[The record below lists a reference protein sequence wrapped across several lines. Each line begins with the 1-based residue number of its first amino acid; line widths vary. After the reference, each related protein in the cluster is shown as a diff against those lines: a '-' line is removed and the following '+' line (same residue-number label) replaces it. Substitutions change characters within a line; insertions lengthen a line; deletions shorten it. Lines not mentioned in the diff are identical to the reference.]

1 MSVINGVPGTNATWA
16 PFALAPVARREEMFP
31 TLASAEVARLHRF
44 GVARRY
50 ADGEA
55 LIESGKPRAGMLVLL
70 SGRVAV
76 SARDGLGDISPIV
89 ELGPGQFLAEL
100 ASLTNTSIAL
110 VDGRAMGSV
119 DALLIPPEGLRG
131 LLVAEADLGERV
143 MRVLMLRRDSLIEA
157 GVGALLVGPTTSTDI
172 ARLERFL
179 VRNGYPHRLV
189 DPDTDPLA
197 RAIIAG
203 QMPSLSELPLVV
215 CPDGSVLPNPR
226 DSELAQVLGIV
237 GDVSMQA
244 AEGVLYDVA
253 VVGSGPAGMA
263 TAVYAASEGLSVLVL
278 DARAYGGQAG
288 ASARIENYFGFP
300 AGISGQELAGRA
312 YAQARK
318 FGAEFMIPV
327 EVKSLECARADS
339 RFGLLTDRGIRFRA
353 LSAVVATGARYRRPN
368 IENLA
373 AFEGR
378 GVWCW
383 ASPLEARLC
392 LGQEVIVVGGGNSAG
407 QAAVFL
413 AGYARKVRMMVR
425 ASALAATMSRYL
437 ADRIAATAN
446 IEVETDAQIISL
458 HGAPEI
464 GLEEVRWNSPRT
476 GREDSAPIRHVFFF
490 VGADPATRWLA
501 DCGVDL
507 DSHGFVITGRGSSP
521 LVTNVPGVF
530 AIGDVR
536 VGSVKRVGS
545 AIGEGAQVVAAL
557 HGFLAESCQPTI
569 RS

>member
-1 MSVINGVPGTNATWA
+1 MSVINSFGAITTWA
-16 PFALAPVARREEMFP
+16 PLALAPAARREEMFL
-31 TLASAEVARLHRF
+31 TLTSVEIARLQRF
-44 GVARRY
+44 GVVRRY

-55 LIESGKPRAGMLVLL
+55 LVESGKPRAGMFVLL
-70 SGRVAV
+70 SGRLAV
-76 SARDGLGDISPIV
+76 TARDGLGGVSPIV

-100 ASLTNTSIAL
+100 GSLANTSIAL

-119 DALLIPPEGLRG
+119 DALLILPERLRG

-143 MRVLMLRRDSLIEA
+143 MHALMLRRDSLIEA
-157 GVGALLVGPTTSTDI
+157 GVGALLVGPPTSMDT

-179 VRNGYPHRLV
+179 TRNGYPHRLL
-189 DPDTDPLA
+189 DPDTEPLA
-197 RAIIAG
+197 RTIIAG
-203 QMPSLSELPLVV
+203 QMPAASELPLVL
-215 CPDGSVLPNPR
+215 CPDGSLLLNPR
-226 DSELAQVLGIV
+226 DNELARVLGID
-237 GDVSMQA
+237 GDVSTQTA
-244 AEGVLYDVA
+244 DDVLYDVA

-300 AGISGQELAGRA
+300 TGISGQELTGRA

-327 EVKSLECARADS
+327 EVRSLECERADNC
-339 RFGLLTDRGIRFRA
+339 FGLLTDGGARFRA
-353 LSAVVATGARYRRPN
+353 RSAVVATGARYRRPS

-373 AFEGR
+373 TFEGR
-378 GVWCW
+378 GVWYW

-392 LGQEVIVVGGGNSAG
+392 HSQEVIVVGGGNSAG

-413 AGYARKVRMMVR
+413 AGHAGKVRMMIR
-425 ASALAATMSRYL
+425 GPRLAATMSRYL
-437 ADRIAATAN
+437 ADRIAAIAN
-446 IEVETDAQIISL
+446 IEVETDTQVVAL
-458 HGAPEI
+458 HGTPEI
-464 GLEEVRWNSPRT
+464 GLEEVRWSSHRT
-476 GREDSAPIRHVFFF
+476 GREARAPIRHVFFF

-501 DCGVDL
+501 DCGIDL
-507 DSHGFVITGRGSSP
+507 DRNGFVITGRGSSP
-521 LVTNVPGVF
+521 LVSNVPGVF

-557 HGFLAESCQPTI
+557 HDFLADSSTPTVF
-569 RS
+569 S